1 MRIHRFSRVEDP
13 LTEQLCLL
21 VHLLI
26 QNSSKKST
34 YAKRKRRDEEIAI
47 KQEQVALL
55 REFMT
60 PNSSVSA
67 ESPHNEA
74 VNQSIIEKNLACV
87 NDKKCNA
94 ILVRRWGILWRP
106 ITYRLDKI
114 ATIAWV
120 CAMLHNI
127 CVDRWLLS
135 KPRFYVNQ
143 VRQWPDVPEQ
153 ELVEDP
159 MPGDEAI
166 IERLPNNYLIYSIF
180 VYNNKVELFTL

>member
-1 MRIHRFSRVEDP
+1 MILGLENRPKDTGLFFFWMTLR
-13 LTEQLCLL
+13 Q
-21 VHLLI
+21 
-26 QNSSKKST
+26 QNLDFLKANLFLDESACEAGDGKEGGKNEESNSEKST
-34 YAKRKRRDEEIAI
+34 FAKRKRRDEEIASKKHEAI

-114 ATIAWV
+114 ATIA
-120 CAMLHNI
+120 
-127 CVDRWLLS
+127 
-135 KPRFYVNQ
+135 
-143 VRQWPDVPEQ
+143 
-153 ELVEDP
+153 
-159 MPGDEAI
+159 
-166 IERLPNNYLIYSIF
+166 
-180 VYNNKVELFTL
+180 